1 VEQFGNQLIVK
12 TIDLYTGEPTEE
24 IVDMVVLSTGMEPH
38 TDAKKVAKIFGIS
51 VSPGGFFLEKHPK
64 LAPVETATNGVFLA
78 GACQSPK
85 DIPDS
90 VAQGS
95 AAAASALSLMDAGK
109 VTLEPFTAYI
119 DPIACSGCLTCLN
132 MCPYS
137 AIHTASVDGR
147 VFSEVNEV
155 LCKGCGTCVAACPSG
170 IAQQHGF
177 EHQQIMSEIEGILTP
192 AFG

>member
-1 VEQFGNQLIVK
+1 MGDQLKITTV
-12 TIDLYTGEPTEE
+12 DLYTGVPIEE
-24 IVDMVVLSTGMEPH
+24 VVDMVVLSTGMEPQA
-38 TDAKKVAKIFGIS
+38 DAKTVAKNFGIS
-51 VSPGGFFLEKHPK
+51 ISPSGFFLEKHPK
-64 LAPVETATNGVFLA
+64 LAPVETATDGIFLA

-119 DPIACSGCLTCLN
+119 DPTACSGCFTCLN
-132 MCPYS
+132 MCPYT
-137 AIHTASVDGR
+137 AIHSISSNGR
-147 VFSEVNEV
+147 VISEVNEV

-177 EHQQIMSEIEGILTP
+177 EHDQIMAEIEGVLTF
-192 AFG
+192 AI